1 MILLHAE
8 NLSFEKR
15 QLRETMNDNND
26 SLEVPSSAKIDTL
39 IPTDDTTISVLVID
53 VSSEF
58 ILFLLS
64 TCD

>member
-1 MILLHAE
+1 
-8 NLSFEKR
+8 
-15 QLRETMNDNND
+15 MNDNND